1 MTDTMTAGGI
11 WRLRHWFVTLRD
23 WAGLIR
29 MSLFQLALRVGVA
42 MVFFNSGMIKLRT
55 WEFTIRLFAEEY
67 KVPVLS
73 PEVAA
78 SIAAFCE
85 VTFSSLI
92 IVGLAAR
99 LATLPLLGMLAV
111 IQIFVYPDSWPDTL
125 FWGGALIFVLS
136 RGPGVFSIDYL
147 IERGLRAT
155 APAKRIDQGMAHKA

>member
-1 MTDTMTAGGI
+1 MTDMMTASGA
-11 WRLRHWFVTLRD
+11 WRLRQWYVTARTWL
-23 WAGLIR
+23 GMIPL
-29 MSLFQLALRVGVA
+29 SLFQLALRIGVA
-42 MVFFNSGMIKLRT
+42 MVFLNSGLIKLRT

-85 VTFSSLI
+85 VTFSSFI

-125 FWGGALIFVLS
+125 LWGGALIFVLS
-136 RGPGVFSIDYL
+136 RGPGMFSLDYL
-147 IERGLRAT
+147 IERWIAGPAPSAGAGHGLAHRA
-155 APAKRIDQGMAHKA
+155 